1 MNGKRRTVDPGRL
14 HAPLP
19 TQEHWAILGG
29 GMLGLTLADQLQ
41 QLGQRVTI
49 IEANDSLGGLVQ
61 PWQIGPVTW
70 DRFYHVILQSDQAL
84 RSLLS
89 QLGLDSSIRWVT
101 TKTGFYCDKRLVSL
115 SNSIDFLKFPPL
127 NLWEKFRLGMTIFY
141 GSKISRWEPLEQMPA
156 SEWLIRW
163 SGRST
168 YRKIWQ
174 PLLRAKLGSAYEQ
187 ASAAFIWAYIA
198 RMYKA
203 RRSGLKTEMF
213 GYIPGGYATI
223 LRAVE
228 NKLQAIGQIQFM
240 LRCPVAEVT
249 TVASGKQIRIS
260 TMSGAAHDFDR
271 CISTLPGQQI
281 LANSPGLTKA
291 EQVAWQSIPY
301 IGIDCVSL
309 LLNRPLGPY
318 YVTNIA
324 DTTIPMTAV
333 INMSTIVPREETHQY
348 ELVYLPYYRPASEID
363 LLPPRSSVDST
374 ITGNEL
380 DAYLNGLQ
388 RIYPNFRSEQV
399 VAARVARARNVMAI
413 PVMHYST
420 TLPPICT
427 SIPRYYTLNSAW
439 ITGGTLNVNETIEL
453 AERGLRDFILPSIAH
468 KSRSE

>member
-1 MNGKRRTVDPGRL
+1 MNGNRTTETTNRL
-14 HAPLP
+14 CSPLS

-41 QLGQRVTI
+41 QLGQHVTI

-61 PWQIGPVTW
+61 PWQIGPITW

-84 RSLLS
+84 RRLLM
-89 QLGLDSSIRWVT
+89 QLGLDSTIRWVT
-101 TKTGFYCDKRLVSL
+101 TKTGFYCDKQLVSL

-141 GSKISRWEPLEQMPA
+141 GSKIGRWEPLEEMPA

-168 YRKIWQ
+168 YQKIWQ
-174 PLLRAKLGSAYEQ
+174 PLLRAKLGSAYDQ

-213 GYIPGGYATI
+213 GYVRGGYATI
-223 LRAVE
+223 LRAIE
-228 NKLQAIGQIQFM
+228 NKLQASEHVQFM
-240 LRCPVAEVT
+240 LSSPVAEVT
-249 TVASGKQIRIS
+249 SVAAGKQVRIR
-260 TMSGAAHDFDR
+260 TGSGAAHDFDR
-271 CISTLPGQQI
+271 CISTLPAQQI
-281 LANSPGLTKA
+281 LANTPGLTEA
-291 EQVAWQSIPY
+291 EQAAWQRIPY

-324 DTTIPMTAV
+324 DTTTPMTAV
-333 INMSTIVPREETHQY
+333 INMSTIVPREETQQY
-348 ELVYLPYYRPASEID
+348 ELVYLPHYRPASEID
-363 LLPPRSSVDST
+363 ALPPRNSADAT
-374 ITGNEL
+374 IVGSEL

-388 RIYPNFRSEQV
+388 RIYPNFHSEQV

-413 PVMHYST
+413 PVLHYSKI
-420 TLPPICT
+420 LPPICT
-427 SIPRYYTLNSAW
+427 SMPRYYTLNSAW

-453 AERGLRDFILPSIAH
+453 AERGLRDFILPAVAEQSH
-468 KSRSE
+468 